1 MLTPGVNVIDKRQNK
16 LQHLSLVSLSSP
28 SPPQWSTL
36 QVLPSKVGYSPYLKY
51 WTGLGRL
58 AKDKRCSLFFLVVSE
73 EKEL

>member
-16 LQHLSLVSLSSP
+16 LQHLSLESLSSP

-36 QVLPSKVGYSPYLKY
+36 QVLPSKVGSSPYLKC
-51 WTGLGRL
+51 WTGLESFTE
-58 AKDKRCSLFFLVVSE
+58 DERCSLFFLVNE